1 MSQPH
6 RAYFNAIAPAW
17 SGSATAAVCQHLE
30 NLGIQPGDRVLDLGS
45 GKGLLAPLLR
55 QLAGQEGLITAV
67 DIAEQ
72 MLLGGKGRYAQHG
85 IIPVCA
91 DVSFLPWAAKSF
103 DKVIC
108 FSTFPHFRAPQQA
121 LREIHRV
128 LRPGGL
134 LLIWHTCGSAQ
145 LNEFHARLSGIVA
158 SDHLPSS
165 ASLAELLKTNGFEV
179 VECREHPELY
189 WVAAKRATAVH
200 EILIL

>member
-1 MSQPH
+1 MSHPH
-6 RAYFNAIAPAW
+6 RAYFNAIAPEW
-17 SGSATAAVCQHLE
+17 SGAAAAAACQQLE
-30 NLGIQPGDRVLDLGS
+30 NLGIEPGDRVLDLGS
-45 GKGLLAPLLR
+45 GKGILAPLLR

-72 MLLGGKGRYAQHG
+72 MLLGGKERYAQHG
-85 IIPVCA
+85 IVPVCA
-91 DVSFLPWAAKSF
+91 DVSFMPWAAKSF

-108 FSTFPHFRAPQQA
+108 FSTFPHFRAPQTA

-128 LRPGGL
+128 LRPGGM

-165 ASLAELLKTNGFEV
+165 TSLAELLITNGFEV
-179 VECREHPELY
+179 VQCREHPALY
-189 WVAAKRATAVH
+189 WVAAKRAAATKG
-200 EILIL
+200 ILIL